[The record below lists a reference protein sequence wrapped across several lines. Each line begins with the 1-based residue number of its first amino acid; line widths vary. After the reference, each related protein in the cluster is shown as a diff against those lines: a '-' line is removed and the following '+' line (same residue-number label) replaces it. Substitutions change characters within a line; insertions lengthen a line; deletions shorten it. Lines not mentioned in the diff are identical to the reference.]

1 MSPEVLQHN
10 YTLSSELWSIGII
23 AYSLLTGRFPY
34 DGENEEEMLEDIM
47 TTSLEFFDEEK

>member
-1 MSPEVLQHN
+1 MAPEVLQHN